1 MTTALLLA
9 STRAFPPLRG
19 VTASAAARFAAMAPK
34 SSSITT
40 AATTEP
46 LKKKPQP
53 KMAVVKEKQ
62 QRKAQETLAMIR
74 ATTVASQEER
84 ETETQREIDTMA
96 KAEIGTRV
104 HKTTEM
110 GKVRKNYSYR
120 STWKHKYSRA
130 KNLAHRG
137 GLTKQAMME
146 QFGRFPKR
154 KEWWGPEEN
163 EKEWSTKWI
172 SRFPKPPG
180 GEKEDEKKAIV
191 GKKTND
197 KRRN

>member
-9 STRAFPPLRG
+9 STRAFAPLRG
-19 VTASAAARFAAMAPK
+19 VATSAAARFAAMAPK
-34 SSSITT
+34 PSSITT

-46 LKKKPQP
+46 LKEKRRP

-62 QRKAQETLAMIR
+62 QRKAQETLERIR

-84 ETETQREIDTMA
+84 ATVTQPKIAPMA
-96 KAEIGTRV
+96 KAE
-104 HKTTEM
+104 M
-110 GKVRKNYSYR
+110 GKVGKDYSYR

-130 KNLAHRG
+130 KNLAQRG

-146 QFGRFPKR
+146 QYGRFPKR

-172 SRFPKPPG
+172 SKFPKPPG
-180 GEKEDEKKAIV
+180 A
-191 GKKTND
+191 GK
-197 KRRN
+197 